1 MDVRYAKL
9 TILRHKTPCILKDWH
24 LVHRPIVIKSANR
37 VGDRMIEQTLG
48 NSLRFLR
55 EQQGISLRALAERTD
70 FSASFLSQIENGQ
83 CSPSISSMEKIAN
96 ALGVTLGQFFLSA
109 NQQVVNIVRAS
120 DRAHMAL
127 DWSRAEIASLGSLS
141 NGSQFRASMLII
153 KPGGLT
159 GKHATPSISDEFA
172 MVFEGKVILKLQD
185 SEQVLERGDSV
196 TVVAGTGR
204 QWRNESDALV
214 EILVIS
220 LGPYH

>member
-1 MDVRYAKL
+1 
-9 TILRHKTPCILKDWH
+9 
-24 LVHRPIVIKSANR
+24 
-37 VGDRMIEQTLG
+37 MIEQTLG
-48 NSLRFLR
+48 NSLRYLR

-96 ALGVTLGQFFLSA
+96 ALGVTLGQYFLSA
-109 NQQVVNIVRAS
+109 KQQKVNIVRAS
-120 DRAHMAL
+120 DRSSMAL
-127 DWSRAEIASLGSLS
+127 DWSRAEIASLGSLNS
-141 NGSQFRASMLII
+141 ASQFRASMLII

-172 MVFEGKVILKLQD
+172 MVFDGKVVLKLQD
-185 SEQVLERGDSV
+185 GEQVLERGDSV
-196 TVVAGTGR
+196 TIIAGTGR
-204 QWRNESDALV
+204 QWRNESESLA

>member
-1 MDVRYAKL
+1 
-9 TILRHKTPCILKDWH
+9 
-24 LVHRPIVIKSANR
+24 
-37 VGDRMIEQTLG
+37 MIEDTLG

-55 EQQGISLRALAERTD
+55 DQRGISLRALAEKTD

-120 DRAHMAL
+120 DRSHMAL

-159 GKHATPSISDEFA
+159 GKHPSPSISDEFA
-172 MVFEGKVILKLQD
+172 MVFEGNVILKTPD
-185 SEQVLERGDSV
+185 SEQTLGRGDSM
-196 TVVAGTGR
+196 TVVAGTDR
-204 QWRNESDALV
+204 QWRNESEEIA

-220 LGPYH
+220 IGPYR

>member
-1 MDVRYAKL
+1 
-9 TILRHKTPCILKDWH
+9 
-24 LVHRPIVIKSANR
+24 
-37 VGDRMIEQTLG
+37 MIEQTLG

-120 DRAHMAL
+120 DRTHMAL

-141 NGSQFRASMLII
+141 NGSPLRSAANGSQFRASMLTIQ
-153 KPGGLT
+153 PGGL
-159 GKHATPSISDEFA
+159 
-172 MVFEGKVILKLQD
+172 
-185 SEQVLERGDSV
+185 
-196 TVVAGTGR
+196 
-204 QWRNESDALV
+204 
-214 EILVIS
+214 
-220 LGPYH
+220 

>member
-1 MDVRYAKL
+1 
-9 TILRHKTPCILKDWH
+9 
-24 LVHRPIVIKSANR
+24 
-37 VGDRMIEQTLG
+37 MIEQTLG
-48 NSLRFLR
+48 NSLRYLR
-55 EQQGISLRALAERTD
+55 EQNGISLRALAERTD

-141 NGSQFRASMLII
+141 NSSQFRASMINI

-159 GKHATPSISDEFA
+159 GKDITPSISDEFA
-172 MVFEGKVILKLQD
+172 IVFAGKAILKLKE
-185 SEQVLERGDSV
+185 SEQTLERGDSV
-196 TVVAGTGR
+196 TFVAGTGR
-204 QWRNESDALV
+204 QWRNESDTLA

-220 LGPYH
+220 SGPYYGKPCKCV

>member
-1 MDVRYAKL
+1 V
-9 TILRHKTPCILKDWH
+9 
-24 LVHRPIVIKSANR
+24 
-37 VGDRMIEQTLG
+37 
-48 NSLRFLR
+48 
-55 EQQGISLRALAERTD
+55 D

-141 NGSQFRASMLII
+141 NASRASMLII

-172 MVFEGKVILKLQD
+172 IVFEGKVVLKLTE

-196 TVVAGTGR
+196 TIVAGTGR
-204 QWRNESDALV
+204 QWRNESDALA

-220 LGPYH
+220 LGPFV

>member
-1 MDVRYAKL
+1 
-9 TILRHKTPCILKDWH
+9 
-24 LVHRPIVIKSANR
+24 
-37 VGDRMIEQTLG
+37 MIEETLG
-48 NSLRFLR
+48 NSLRYLR

-109 NQQVVNIVRAS
+109 NQRAATIVRAS
-120 DRAHMAL
+120 DRSHMAL

-141 NGSQFRASMLII
+141 SPSQFRASMLII
-153 KPGGLT
+153 KAGGLT

-172 MVFEGKVILKLQD
+172 MVFEGKVILKLPD

-196 TVVAGTGR
+196 TLVAGTDR
-204 QWRNESDALV
+204 QWRNETEDMA
-214 EILVIS
+214 EILIIS
-220 LGPYH
+220 LGPYR

>member
-1 MDVRYAKL
+1 
-9 TILRHKTPCILKDWH
+9 
-24 LVHRPIVIKSANR
+24 
-37 VGDRMIEQTLG
+37 MIEETLG
-48 NSLRFLR
+48 NSLRYLR
-55 EQQGISLRALAERTD
+55 DQRGISLRALAERTD

-83 CSPSISSMEKIAN
+83 CSPSISSMEKISN

-109 NQQVVNIVRAS
+109 NQQKVNIVRAS
-120 DRAHMAL
+120 DRSHLAL

-172 MVFEGKVILKLQD
+172 MVFAGKVVLKLLD
-185 SEQVLERGDSV
+185 SEQVLERGDSL
-196 TVVAGTGR
+196 TIMAGTDR
-204 QWRNESDALV
+204 QWRNETEELA

-220 LGPYH
+220 VGPYR